1 MTTKQAQYNIGGMS
15 CSFCAETIN
24 KAYGRTDGVEDV
36 DVSLAHEE
44 LLVEYDDERLSE
56 AVVKDVVRDLGY
68 TIRDPDKEKRFEQ
81 QQAELEEGKRH
92 LSISG
97 IAAIVSLGLMTVMV
111 ARNGWNVFAE
121 TDQQW
126 MWYGSLGLA
135 LVTMFWP
142 GRYIKEKAWQ
152 SLKRGIFNQHV
163 LLEAGAFA
171 GLAGGF
177 LGWFVFT
184 GEGFPVVHFF
194 VVSTFITTYHVLS
207 GYTSL
212 IVRTR
217 ASRAVNDLMDLQP
230 NTARR
235 VAEDGDVEEVAVDE
249 LAVGDRVRVKPG
261 ENVPTDGEV
270 LEGESAVDE
279 SVATGESA
287 PVDKGPGDELVG
299 GSVTET
305 GMLLF
310 EVTATGDDAFLNQ
323 VARQI
328 EEARAMKPDIVQMA
342 DRILKYF
349 VPGVLSIS
357 AAAFLFWV
365 IVPAVFPGTVLGTG
379 AQFETAAFAALAVLV
394 LGYPCALGMA
404 TPLALIRGGGEAARN
419 GILMRSGDAFQ
430 VFQDVDHVV
439 LDKTGTITEGEPA
452 VDTVVG
458 IDDHAEVD
466 VLRTAASAEAFS
478 EHPLAAAILDHADEH
493 DVSFP
498 DPEAFDSVTG
508 KGVTATIDGDDV
520 LVGKPGWLEAEG
532 IDLAVAEEVIERL
545 QGKGLTTVGVVV
557 RDAEDTSERS
567 SGDRTEPRGG
577 AVVGLVGIGDE
588 IKPDA
593 TATIDR
599 MRERAMTPVMIT
611 GDNERT
617 AQAVAD
623 EIGIERVMADVLP
636 DDKREEVEKIQDEGG
651 RVAMVGDGINDAP
664 ALTQA
669 DIGVAIGAGTDIAI
683 ESADVVLMGER
694 LGGVMDAHGI
704 AETSYRKTKQNL
716 IAAFSFNGLGV
727 AAAVT
732 GLVHPV
738 FAMLAMAGSVTLVL
752 ANSFAGQLLSGEG
765 IKTDFFVETVD
776 AGEFERSEA
785 ADTEAGS
792 EASATA

>member
-1 MTTKQAQYNIGGMS
+1 
-15 CSFCAETIN
+15 
-24 KAYGRTDGVEDV
+24 
-36 DVSLAHEE
+36 
-44 LLVEYDDERLSE
+44 
-56 AVVKDVVRDLGY
+56 
-68 TIRDPDKEKRFEQ
+68 
-81 QQAELEEGKRH
+81 
-92 LSISG
+92 
-97 IAAIVSLGLMTVMV
+97 
-111 ARNGWNVFAE
+111 
-121 TDQQW
+121 
-126 MWYGSLGLA
+126 
-135 LVTMFWP
+135 
-142 GRYIKEKAWQ
+142 
-152 SLKRGIFNQHV
+152 
-163 LLEAGAFA
+163 
-171 GLAGGF
+171 
-177 LGWFVFT
+177 
-184 GEGFPVVHFF
+184 
-194 VVSTFITTYHVLS
+194 
-207 GYTSL
+207 
-212 IVRTR
+212 
-217 ASRAVNDLMDLQP
+217 
-230 NTARR
+230 
-235 VAEDGDVEEVAVDE
+235 
-249 LAVGDRVRVKPG
+249 
-261 ENVPTDGEV
+261 
-270 LEGESAVDE
+270 
-279 SVATGESA
+279 
-287 PVDKGPGDELVG
+287 
-299 GSVTET
+299 
-305 GMLLF
+305 
-310 EVTATGDDAFLNQ
+310 
-323 VARQI
+323 
-328 EEARAMKPDIVQMA
+328 
-342 DRILKYF
+342 
-349 VPGVLSIS
+349 
-357 AAAFLFWV
+357 
-365 IVPAVFPGTVLGTG
+365 
-379 AQFETAAFAALAVLV
+379 
-394 LGYPCALGMA
+394 MA

-458 IDDHAEVD
+458 IGGEASSEERSSSGRSSRQGPREDRASRSSSDESSDGDHAEVD

-478 EHPLAAAILDHADEH
+478 EHPLAAAILDHADER

-532 IDLAVAEEVIERL
+532 IDLAVAEEAIERL

-557 RDAEDTSERS
+557 RDAEDTSERP
-567 SGDRTEPRGG
+567 SGDRTEPRDG

-593 TATIDR
+593 AATIDR
-599 MRERAMTPVMIT
+599 MKERAITPVMIT

-617 AQAVAD
+617 AQAVAE

-636 DDKREEVEKIQDEGG
+636 DDKREEVEEIQDEGG

-664 ALTQA
+664 GLTQA
-669 DIGVAIGAGTDIAI
+669 DVGVAIGAGTDIAI
-683 ESADVVLMGER
+683 ESADIVLMGDR

-765 IKTDFFVETVD
+765 IKTDFSVETVD
-776 AGEFERSEA
+776 ASEFERSEA